1 MNNYSYFIGDRVFV
15 KDYGVGHVSQI
26 DEKSRDF
33 TYLVKFK
40 GHTMAWLSE
49 KKLTIAEKPV
59 ETDASPVLA
68 SAT

>member
-1 MNNYSYFIGDRVFV
+1 MKYSIGDMVYN
-15 KDYGVGHVSQI
+15 KDYGVGRVSQI

-40 GHTMAWLSE
+40 GHAMAWLSE
-49 KKLTIAEKPV
+49 KKLIVAEKPV

>member
-1 MNNYSYFIGDRVFV
+1 MKYSIGDMVYN
-15 KDYGVGHVSQI
+15 KDYGVGRVSQI

-40 GHTMAWLSE
+40 GHAMAWLSE
-49 KKLTIAEKPV
+49 KKLMVAEKSV

>member
-1 MNNYSYFIGDRVFV
+1 MKYSIGDMVYN
-15 KDYGVGHVSQI
+15 KDYGVGHISQI
-26 DEKSRDF
+26 DEKSSDF

-40 GHTMAWLSE
+40 GHAMAWLSE
-49 KKLTIAEKPV
+49 KKLTVAEKPV

>member
-1 MNNYSYFIGDRVFV
+1 MKYSIGDMVYN
-15 KDYGVGHVSQI
+15 KDYGIGHVSQI
-26 DEKSRDF
+26 DEKNRDF

-49 KKLTIAEKPV
+49 RKLSDVEEPV
-59 ETDASPVLA
+59 EIDAASVLA

>member
-1 MNNYSYFIGDRVFV
+1 MKYSIGDMVYN

-40 GHTMAWLSE
+40 GHAAHGQIPTDKAL
-49 KKLTIAEKPV
+49 AE
-59 ETDASPVLA
+59 SF
-68 SAT
+68 

>member
-1 MNNYSYFIGDRVFV
+1 MKYSIGDMVYN
-15 KDYGVGHVSQI
+15 KDYGVGRVSQI

-40 GHTMAWLSE
+40 GHAMAWLSE
-49 KKLTIAEKPV
+49 RKLAAVEKPV
-59 ETDASPVLA
+59 ETDVASVLA

>member
-1 MNNYSYFIGDRVFV
+1 MKYSIGDMVYN
-15 KDYGVGHVSQI
+15 KDYGVGRVSQI

-40 GHTMAWLSE
+40 GHAMAWLSE
-49 KKLTIAEKPV
+49 KKLMVAEKPV

>member
-1 MNNYSYFIGDRVFV
+1 MKYSIGDMVYNT
-15 KDYGVGHVSQI
+15 DYGVGHDQQI

-40 GHTMAWLSE
+40 GHAMAWLSE
-49 KKLTIAEKPV
+49 KKLTVAEKPV
-59 ETDASPVLA
+59 ETDASPVIA

>member
-1 MNNYSYFIGDRVFV
+1 MKYAIGDMVYKR
-15 KDYGVGHVSQI
+15 DYGVGHVSQM
-26 DEKSRDF
+26 DKKSRDF

-40 GHTMAWLSE
+40 GHAMAWLSE

-59 ETDASPVLA
+59 ETDASPVIA

>member
-1 MNNYSYFIGDRVFV
+1 MKYSIGDAVYN
-15 KDYGVGHVSQI
+15 KDYGIGRVSQI

-40 GHTMAWLSE
+40 GHAMAWLSE
-49 KKLTIAEKPV
+49 KKLTVAEKPV
-59 ETDASPVLA
+59 ETDASSVLA

>member
-1 MNNYSYFIGDRVFV
+1 MKYSIGDMVYN

-33 TYLVKFK
+33 TYHVKFK
-40 GHTMAWLSE
+40 GHAMAWLSE
-49 KKLTIAEKPV
+49 KKLTVAEKPV
-59 ETDASPVLA
+59 ETDASPVIA

>member
-1 MNNYSYFIGDRVFV
+1 MKYSIGDMVYN
-15 KDYGVGHVSQI
+15 KDYGVGRVSQI

-40 GHTMAWLSE
+40 GHAMAWLSE
-49 KKLTIAEKPV
+49 KKLMVAEKPV
-59 ETDASPVLA
+59 ETNASPVLA

>member
-1 MNNYSYFIGDRVFV
+1 MKYSIGDMVYN
-15 KDYGVGHVSQI
+15 KDYGIGCVSQI

-40 GHTMAWLSE
+40 GHAMAWLSE
-49 KKLTIAEKPV
+49 KKLTVVEKPV
-59 ETDASPVLA
+59 ETDAFPMLA

>member
-1 MNNYSYFIGDRVFV
+1 MKYSIGDMVYN
-15 KDYGVGHVSQI
+15 KDYGVGRVSQI

-40 GHTMAWLSE
+40 GHAMAWLSE
-49 KKLTIAEKPV
+49 KKLMVAEKPV
-59 ETDASPVLA
+59 ETDASLVLT

>member
-1 MNNYSYFIGDRVFV
+1 MKYSIGDMVYN
-15 KDYGVGHVSQI
+15 KDYGVGHVPRI

-40 GHTMAWLSE
+40 GHAMAWLSE
-49 KKLTIAEKPV
+49 KKLTVAEKPV

-68 SAT
+68 PAT

>member
-1 MNNYSYFIGDRVFV
+1 M
-15 KDYGVGHVSQI
+15 
-26 DEKSRDF
+26 

-40 GHTMAWLSE
+40 GHTMAWLNE
-49 KKLTIAEKPV
+49 NKLTVAEKPV

>member
-1 MNNYSYFIGDRVFV
+1 MKYSIGDMVYN

-40 GHTMAWLSE
+40 GHAMAWLSE

-59 ETDASPVLA
+59 KTDASPVLA

>member
-40 GHTMAWLSE
+40 GHTMAWLNE
-49 KKLTIAEKPV
+49 KKLTVTEKPV

>member
-1 MNNYSYFIGDRVFV
+1 MKYSIGDMVYN
-15 KDYGVGHVSQI
+15 KDYGIGRVSQI

-40 GHTMAWLSE
+40 GHAMAWLSE
-49 KKLTIAEKPV
+49 KKLMVAEKPV

>member
-1 MNNYSYFIGDRVFV
+1 MKYSIGDMVYN
-15 KDYGVGHVSQI
+15 KDQGGGHVSQI

-49 KKLTIAEKPV
+49 KKLTVAEKPV

>member
-1 MNNYSYFIGDRVFV
+1 MKYSIGDMVYN
-15 KDYGVGHVSQI
+15 KDYGVGYVSQI

-40 GHTMAWLSE
+40 GHAMAWLSE

-59 ETDASPVLA
+59 ETDASPVIA

>member
-1 MNNYSYFIGDRVFV
+1 MKYSIGDMVYNN
-15 KDYGVGHVSQI
+15 DYGVGHVSQI

-40 GHTMAWLSE
+40 GHAMAWLSE
-49 KKLTIAEKPV
+49 KKLMVAEKPV
-59 ETDASPVLA
+59 ETDASPVIA

>member
-1 MNNYSYFIGDRVFV
+1 MKYSIGDMVYN
-15 KDYGVGHVSQI
+15 KDYGVGRVSQI
-26 DEKSRDF
+26 DEKSNDF

-40 GHTMAWLSE
+40 GHAMAWLSE

-59 ETDASPVLA
+59 ETDASPVIA

>member
-40 GHTMAWLSE
+40 GHAMAWLRE
-49 KKLTIAEKPV
+49 KKLTVAEKPV

>member
-49 KKLTIAEKPV
+49 KKLTVVEKPV
-59 ETDASPVLA
+59 ETDASPMLA

>member
-1 MNNYSYFIGDRVFV
+1 MKYSIGDMVYN

-40 GHTMAWLSE
+40 GHAMAWLSE
-49 KKLTIAEKPV
+49 KKFTVAEKPV